1 MYCKLLWDLEL
12 NNYYILLNFMQ
23 LYTTS
28 EIEQLDQ
35 QHEDL
40 PCLIEIIQWMKN
52 FLGRPHPNLGRPG
65 SVCPFIP
72 QSLKSNSI
80 CLAVI
85 RTKDLYPKQIEE
97 IIGHYRDIFLDM
109 EVKEQ
114 ELAINKA
121 FLLIFP
127 DVHIEDVSQSIDSVQ
142 QKLKPLFVESGLM
155 IGEFHKRNESPGLH
169 NPNFRPLRSPIPLLA
184 IRFMVEADLPFLVNP
199 ADPRLRI
206 RYLEAYLKCFGDQFT
221 DATKFKNA
229 HQALALAKEQLKQE
243 NLVH

>member
-1 MYCKLLWDLEL
+1 
-12 NNYYILLNFMQ
+12 MQ
-23 LYTTS
+23 LYTTL
-28 EIEQLDQ
+28 EIEQQSKDIL
-35 QHEDL
+35 
-40 PCLIEIIQWMKN
+40 CLIEIMEWVKS

-65 SVCPFIP
+65 VVCPFVP
-72 QSLKSNSI
+72 HALKSNSI
-80 CLAVI
+80 RLAVI
-85 RTKDLYPKQIEE
+85 RTKDLYPEQIEE
-97 IIGHYRDIFLDM
+97 IVSCYRDIFIDM

-127 DVHIEDVSQSIDSVQ
+127 DIHIEDASKLIDSVQ

-184 IRFMVEADLPFLVNP
+184 IRFMVEADLPFLQNP

-206 RYLEAYLKCFGDQFT
+206 RYLEAYLKCFGDKFT
-221 DATKFKNA
+221 DETRSKNA
-229 HQALALAKEQLKQE
+229 HQALALAKEQLKDE
-243 NLVH
+243 NLVY